1 MRLPVCE
8 QAVHRLCIIKRQPT
22 ENCFAVADHRGH
34 HLARELRDQLCPL
47 SFSFRRRE
55 DITSPPY
62 SNFDSFDE
70 NNKMLIAIINDKGE
84 ELILLFTK
92 VTILELGFIWR
103 DRVYDESWTEERR
116 VANYFPIGERR
127 RRRGSQTGAGAHPRQ
142 FRILDSCPAT
152 R

>member
-1 MRLPVCE
+1 MNRP
-8 QAVHRLCIIKRQPT
+8 CIASALLNVSRT
-22 ENCFAVADHRGH
+22 ENCLAVADHRGH
-34 HLARELRDQLCPL
+34 HLARKLRDQLCPL

-92 VTILELGFIWR
+92 VTILELGFI
-103 DRVYDESWTEERR
+103 
-116 VANYFPIGERR
+116 
-127 RRRGSQTGAGAHPRQ
+127 
-142 FRILDSCPAT
+142 
-152 R
+152 